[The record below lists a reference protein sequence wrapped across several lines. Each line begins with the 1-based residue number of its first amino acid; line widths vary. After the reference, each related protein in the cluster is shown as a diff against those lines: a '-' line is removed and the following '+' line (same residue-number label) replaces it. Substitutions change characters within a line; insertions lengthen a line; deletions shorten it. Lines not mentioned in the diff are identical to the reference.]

1 MTSRLFLS
9 LVRLGLT
16 VAFTDLYR
24 TVPPELMVS
33 ESGMFLPFSS
43 TCLTIVATV
52 TEASC
57 AASTG
62 VPRVYAHQRGN
73 NAHSAHGWA
82 LGYPGLHKIS

>member
-57 AASTG
+57 AASAG